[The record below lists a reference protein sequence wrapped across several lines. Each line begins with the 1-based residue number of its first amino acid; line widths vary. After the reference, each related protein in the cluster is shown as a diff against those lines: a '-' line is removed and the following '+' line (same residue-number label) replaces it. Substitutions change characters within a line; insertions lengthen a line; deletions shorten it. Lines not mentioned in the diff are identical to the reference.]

1 MATRRTSDS
10 TRTPDATRTPKP
22 AAKPTAAKPVEPKA
36 AEAKKPAA
44 PAAAAKRVA
53 KPKASKP
60 VAPRPMQVSEDVR
73 RGMIAEAAYLGA
85 ERRGFMNGN
94 EAEDWIAAEKE
105 VDALLSAG
113 SGAGTQ

>member
-10 TRTPDATRTPKP
+10 TRTPKP
-22 AAKPTAAKPVEPKA
+22 TAKSAAAKPAEPKA

-44 PAAAAKRVA
+44 PAAAKRVA
-53 KPKASKP
+53 KPKVTQP
-60 VAPRPMQVSEDVR
+60 VARMQVSEDVR
-73 RGMIAEAAYLGA
+73 RGMIAEAAYLRA

-105 VDALLSAG
+105 VDALLSAS

>member
-10 TRTPDATRTPKP
+10 TRTPKP
-22 AAKPTAAKPVEPKA
+22 TAKSSAAKPAEPKA
-36 AEAKKPAA
+36 AEAKKAA
-44 PAAAAKRVA
+44 PAAAKRVA
-53 KPKASKP
+53 KPKVNKP
-60 VAPRPMQVSEDVR
+60 VARMQVSEDVR
-73 RGMIAEAAYLGA
+73 RGMVAEAAYLRA

-105 VDALLSAG
+105 VDALLSAS